1 MEKINGKRKE
11 IILQM
16 TTHHT
21 TRNRDTM
28 NPNKKRARICIDLK
42 INVID
47 VVCMVN
53 GLTLVACQNILQ
65 IYISSLSDTECS

>member
-1 MEKINGKRKE
+1 MKKINGKREK
-11 IILQM
+11 IILQK

-21 TRNRDTM
+21 TRNRDTI

-42 INVID
+42 ISVID

-53 GLTLVACQNILQ
+53 DLTLVICQNILQ
-65 IYISSLSDTECS
+65 IYISSLSEIECS